1 MFAELY
7 PLLAQRSLTIT
18 VAALNEGQIRV
29 NVIPHSRPE
38 DTKVNEQITYSHK
51 DEVARVPDA
60 AIKALTMP
68 ISLTG
73 TAEEIDLRLSSVLL
87 EFVESHKELQ
97 GSFDRASSEIAEA
110 VKAIDE
116 RNKTKS
122 KSRTAS
128 SKSDT
133 KPDAKNNSDG
143 GPSKAEDT
151 LPLWWTNSSVSPPGA
166 AAPASAPV
174 LAQADG
180 STGTEE
186 SKTIQEVTGNVGES
200 HNA

>member
-7 PLLAQRSLTIT
+7 PLLQQRSLTIT
-18 VAALNEGQIRV
+18 IAALSEDQIRV
-29 NVIPHSRPE
+29 NVIPHSRSE
-38 DTKVNEQITYSHK
+38 DIKVNEQITYAHK
-51 DEVARVPDA
+51 DEVARIPDA
-60 AIKALTMP
+60 AIKALTTP

-87 EFVESHKELQ
+87 EFIESHKQLQ
-97 GSFDRASSEIAEA
+97 SSFNRASSEIADA

-122 KSRTAS
+122 KSKAVS

-133 KPDAKNNSDG
+133 KPDARNKSDG
-143 GPSKAEDT
+143 DPSKATDT
-151 LPLWWTNSSVSPPGA
+151 LPLWWTDSSASPPGT
-166 AAPASAPV
+166 AAPESGPGV
-174 LAQADG
+174 TQADG
-180 STGTEE
+180 TAE
-186 SKTIQEVTGNVGES
+186 SKKTVEIKEVTGNVGES